1 MDKTTR
7 AIILCA
13 AAAAMMAEC
22 VTERNAEMSKV
33 VHDALVEGRESC
45 GANLGW
51 AVVQNGRTG
60 EILCTEMVKDKALK
74 NAPKEPWR
82 EESIELGG
90 LVLPFLAG
98 KAIYKGVA
106 TSDTTFDVSS
116 GIIGGVSIGDSV
128 FGRTELSLSEIIKYS
143 SNRGG
148 ASLAMALWTNKTTSV
163 LMNLGFSANGSA
175 FEKETPDAWLA
186 WLGMGRGVSGTG
198 LQIASAFSAIANG
211 GRLIPAW
218 REGDWRRFSIY
229 EYATDAATTNVC
241 EAVHEMLREAVG
253 TDGTGRTAAVE
264 GLDVAGK
271 TATVQL
277 KEVPP
282 FYKGEVYSSRFRS
295 MFAGFFSVGND
306 IYTTLVVFELP
317 DGTKTKNVDAG
328 LVAAPVFA
336 KIARG
341 IGDLGPILTCK

>member
-1 MDKTTR
+1 MKKTTR
-7 AIILCA
+7 TIILCA
-13 AAAAMMAEC
+13 AAAAMIVGCA
-22 VTERNAEMSKV
+22 TEQNAQISRV
-33 VHDALVEGRESC
+33 VRSALAKGRDSC
-45 GANLGW
+45 GAKLGW
-51 AVVQNGRTG
+51 AIVQNARTG
-60 EILCTEMVKDKALK
+60 EILCAEMVKAEVLK

-98 KAIYKGVA
+98 KAIHEGVA
-106 TSDTTFDVSS
+106 TSNTAFDVSS
-116 GIIGGVSIGDSV
+116 EEIGGVLIGDSV
-128 FGRTELSLSEIIKYS
+128 FGRTELSLLEIIKYS

-148 ASLAMALWTNKTTSV
+148 ASLAMALGTNKASSV
-163 LMNLGFSANGSA
+163 LMNLGFSANGST
-175 FEKETPDAWLA
+175 FERENPDSRLA

-198 LQIASAFSAIANG
+198 LQIVSAFSAIANG

-218 REGDWRRFSIY
+218 REGEWRRFSIY

-241 EAVHEMLREAVG
+241 EAVCEMLREAVG
-253 TDGTGRTAAVE
+253 TDGTGRAAAVE
-264 GLDVAGK
+264 GLEVAGK

-295 MFAGFFSVGND
+295 MFAGFFPVGAD

-317 DGTKTKNVDAG
+317 EGVKTKNVDAS

-341 IGDLGPILTCK
+341 IGDIGPILTCK